1 MKRILVAD
9 DNLWEV
15 RDLIK
20 KLQLQYLVEHVKDGR
35 SALYRINQGG
45 LAAAILD
52 HDMLPED
59 VLAHEAESFY
69 GSNVAKT
76 ARNLHP
82 DLALVL
88 RSTIADRFSLDLKPY
103 DVFCH
108 NKGWGHKDDDP
119 IFDYLRR
126 RL

>member
-15 RDLIK
+15 KDLIRR
-20 KLQLQYLVEHVKDGR
+20 LRVQYLVEHVSDGR

-52 HDMLPED
+52 HHMLPED
-59 VLAHEAESFY
+59 VLTHEAEQFY
-69 GSNVAKT
+69 GSNVAKA
-76 ARNLHP
+76 ARTLHP

-88 RSTIADRFSLDLKPY
+88 RSTIADQFSLELNPY
-103 DVFCH
+103 DIFCH
-108 NKGWGHKDDDP
+108 NKGWNSKDDDP
-119 IFDYLRR
+119 IFDYLKK